1 MSKTQ
6 LLDAWIDNPNS
17 YGARSLRETA
27 DLAEI
32 LEKHRFWPIGE
43 WYSCPSPVA
52 PACVIRSLKLGGG
65 GCGDAKIMIQAVV
78 LRVKW

>member
-65 GCGDAKIMIQAVV
+65 AGVV
-78 LRVKW
+78 MRRS